1 MERKVTPPTAGLTP
15 RRKYDREVELILGT
29 QASARLAGRVP
40 AVTPERLLAE
50 LVPPPRFASARF
62 DTYIPDP
69 SEPSQTAAR
78 DLLAARAARPAS
90 EGRASRFS
98 ARRLLGRGGAAG
110 GRPASG
116 GFEGKGGVYLDGGY
130 GVGKTHLLA
139 SLWHATEGQK
149 AYGTFVEY
157 TNLVGALGFAACVA
171 RLATRELVCIDEFEL
186 DDPGDTVLISTLLSR
201 LAEAGVR
208 LAATSNTLP
217 DRLGEGRFAAADFL
231 REIQG
236 LSARFVTLRIEGQDY
251 RRRDAAAAPSP
262 AAAGELAAFLD
273 ADVPGRV
280 ADDFDELIDHL
291 STLHP
296 SRYGAL
302 LDGVSAVALSDLH
315 PIDDQNAALRLVV
328 LVDRLYDRSIPV
340 LASGA
345 PVDQLFTSELLAGGY
360 RKKYLRATS
369 RLVSLA
375 GAGAA
380 LVTGAGLTA
389 GR

>member
-1 MERKVTPPTAGLTP
+1 MTV
-15 RRKYDREVELILGT
+15 ILGAE
-29 QASARLAGRVP
+29 ASARLAGRVP
-40 AVTPERLLAE
+40 TVTPERLLAE
-50 LVPPPRFASARF
+50 LEPPPRFASARF
-62 DTYIPDP
+62 DTYVPDP
-69 SEPSQTAAR
+69 AEPSQAAAR
-78 DLLAARAARPAS
+78 DLLASRAAVRLGN
-90 EGRASRFS
+90 EGRTSRFS
-98 ARRLLGRGGAAG
+98 ARRLLGRSGGS
-110 GRPASG
+110 ASA
-116 GFEGKGGVYLDGGY
+116 GFEGKAGVYLDGGY

-186 DDPGDTVLISTLLSR
+186 DDPGDTVLISTLLTR

-236 LSARFVTLRIEGQDY
+236 LSARFVALRIEGQDY

-262 AAAGELAAFLD
+262 ATSGDLAAFLD
-273 ADVPGRV
+273 SDVPGRV

-291 STLHP
+291 GTLHP

-302 LDGVSAVALSDLH
+302 LDGVGAVALSGMR

-340 LASGA
+340 LASGT
-345 PVDQLFTSELLAGGY
+345 PVDQLFTAELLAGGY

-375 GAGAA
+375 SAGAA
-380 LVTGAGLTA
+380 LVPA
-389 GR
+389 RS